1 MPEFQKRVGSKA
13 EVFHGVAFW
22 TPGHVK
28 RAGLVKTKAGRIVSR
43 KKQALGRK
51 SIKNLFAKGYRP
63 KKGVFT
69 LMRKSMASKGKKG
82 KRSTKRSTK
91 KRGGATEGAD
101 LKEAFDAMQQ

>member
-22 TPGHVK
+22 TAGHVK

-51 SIKNLFAKGYRP
+51 SIKRLFALGFKPTKG
-63 KKGVFT
+63 KFS
-69 LMRKSMASKGKKG
+69 LMRKSMAKGKK
-82 KRSTKRSTK
+82 SKRSTK
-91 KRGGATEGAD
+91 KRGGATEGAE
-101 LKEAFDAMQQ
+101 LKEAFEAMQQ

>member
-1 MPEFQKRVGSKA
+1 MKAVGSKA
-13 EVFHGVAFW
+13 EVFHG
-22 TPGHVK
+22 TCKHTSGGLTK
-28 RAGLVKTKAGRIVSR
+28 KDLVKNRHGRIVSR

-51 SIKNLFAKGYRP
+51 SIKNLFAKGFRP

-91 KRGGATEGAD
+91 KRGGATDGAP
-101 LKEAFDAMQQ
+101 LGEAFEDKQ